1 MRWKR
6 LKNWNIVVMVMTEVR
21 EREECGS
28 LGARKC
34 HVKVVFAYVSL
45 VLQQVLI
52 ERPKE
57 LELKT
62 SSEVRLD
69 VQKIMWTLDAS
80 KT

>member
-34 HVKVVFAYVSL
+34 LVKVVFAYVSL

-52 ERPKE
+52 E
-57 LELKT
+57 
-62 SSEVRLD
+62 
-69 VQKIMWTLDAS
+69 
-80 KT
+80 